1 MAPRER
7 RPSTRVEGCESA
19 RGRCAIDIARRW
31 ISKSIDIDRRSI
43 FSRTTHSSRASRDV
57 THRAAFDDMASSAI
71 PTPRRAGDAG
81 DARDGNDAPRPS
93 AARTRTK
100 GSGRGT
106 KNTHASGG
114 RFGGRGAARGGGGD
128 GDGDGGAGETAVD
141 VPDVSSASVPKLVPR
156 RAAKGRTTPAK
167 DAQWW
172 RALDDEA
179 CDPITLEPL
188 RELPYAPFEID
199 GARRER
205 GDKSDLNGHLFDGVV
220 LAEYVTASKSF
231 ENPLTREALDAGQC
245 RALDAYLSRWKLKKF
260 SVEKAYNA
268 AMKEKREATANAERR
283 SAEQAQNMLRERE
296 ELRSTLAQTMF
307 SSLRE
312 RAAHSAERHG
322 GRGGGGADGQRR
334 REEHAS
340 GSGGGTG
347 EVRRSTSVSEALAEL
362 QADGRFALVDDDVA
376 MLRDV
381 SLVDGRGV
389 DARGPRPRDD
399 MGMASWGGW
408 SRPSHMENSGES
420 FPELPG
426 AARTSGNGNWVAPV
440 PVPDTPRGEAFPSLA
455 TTSSGRATPSW
466 GTFGKTGALD
476 KKSLKERIQAIPVK
490 KSSAANI
497 FASKV
502 STLSNKSAAGPSS
515 KATVDAEEDPA
526 LVRKNK
532 LAEAFGV
539 ARPDER
545 PSMFAESSAAAFTHD
560 QLVLARK
567 HPDLVTRLEST
578 LEDIVTGKT
587 KRRISME
594 PMSRDMRELCHVV
607 AELYGITSAS
617 FGNEPN
623 RHIDFFA
630 GAKNGALPSLRLS
643 DAMLVD
649 LDTAPTKGSLASKT
663 RPDEAKEYFEGY
675 TKHFSNG
682 EYETLAMRFSDISV
696 GVEGVKSAL
705 REFSGDY
712 VLEEIDD
719 DHVVAHFWKHGTLLQ
734 ASGKLG
740 GGMRGKFRV
749 KIVERKCAGK
759 DVVTESKES
768 ETKASTSARLFRAA
782 TSRTN
787 APASAPKQGQDAI
800 NAAMDMFGF

>member
-31 ISKSIDIDRRSI
+31 ISKSIDIDHRSI

-128 GDGDGGAGETAVD
+128 GDGDGGAGETAMD
-141 VPDVSSASVPKLVPR
+141 VPDLSSSSVRKLVPR
-156 RAAKGRTTPAK
+156 RAAKGHMAPAK

-268 AMKEKREATANAERR
+268 AVKEKREATANAERR
-283 SAEQAQNMLRERE
+283 SAEQAQNMLHERE

-322 GRGGGGADGQRR
+322 GRGGGGSDRQRR

-476 KKSLKERIQAIPVK
+476 KKSVKERIQAIPVK

-502 STLSNKSAAGPSS
+502 STMSNKSAAEPSS
-515 KATVDAEEDPA
+515 KAAVDSEEDPA
-526 LVRKNK
+526 RVRKNK

-705 REFSGDY
+705 REFSGNY

>member
-81 DARDGNDAPRPS
+81 DARDGNDAARPS

-128 GDGDGGAGETAVD
+128 GDGDGGAGETAMD
-141 VPDVSSASVPKLVPR
+141 VPDLSSSSVRKLVPR
-156 RAAKGRTTPAK
+156 RAAKGHMAPAK

-268 AMKEKREATANAERR
+268 AVKEKREATANAERR
-283 SAEQAQNMLRERE
+283 SAEQAQNMLHERE

-322 GRGGGGADGQRR
+322 GRGGGGSDRQRR

-440 PVPDTPRGEAFPSLA
+440 PVPDTPRGEAFPSLT

-476 KKSLKERIQAIPVK
+476 KKSAKERIQAIPVK

-502 STLSNKSAAGPSS
+502 STMSNKSAAEPSS
-515 KATVDAEEDPA
+515 KAAVDSEEDPA
-526 LVRKNK
+526 RVRKNK

-567 HPDLVTRLEST
+567 HPDLVMRLEST

-617 FGNEPN
+617 FGNEPK

-719 DHVVAHFWKHGTLLQ
+719 DHAVAHFWKHGTLLQ